1 MIINSGKKDI
11 KMSTKLRVGD
21 RAPDF
26 IFKSPMDM
34 ERKFYEKT
42 GNRPAVLVF
51 LRYIGCPVCQ
61 HAMADIKRDIN
72 LIEKAGGSL
81 FVIVQSSPSNLS
93 FVTKKEDWPFTIIS
107 DPKGDI
113 FKKYYVEPGGILK
126 YLNPAGFIAVIKA
139 ILKGYM
145 HGKFEGRETQLPAVF
160 VIATDKVIAYTY
172 YGKHISDIPSL
183 WTIAAHIQ

>member
-1 MIINSGKKDI
+1 MN
-11 KMSTKLRVGD
+11 TKLRVAD

-26 IFKSPMDM
+26 KFESPWDM

-51 LRYIGCPVCQ
+51 LRYFGCPVCRL
-61 HAMADIKRDIN
+61 AMADIKRDIN
-72 LIEKAGGSL
+72 LIEKAGASL
-81 FVIVQSSPSNLS
+81 FVILQSSSSNLS
-93 FVTKKEDWPFTIIS
+93 SDTKKEDWPFTIIN

-113 FKKYYVEPGGILK
+113 FKQYYVEPGGIMK
-126 YLNPAGFIAVIKA
+126 YLNPAGFIAAIKA

-160 VIATDKVIAYTY
+160 VVAPEKIITYAY
-172 YGKHISDIPSL
+172 YGKHIGDIPSIR
-183 WTIAAHIQ
+183 TMASHIRR

>member
-1 MIINSGKKDI
+1 MTASL
-11 KMSTKLRVGD
+11 LRVGD

-26 IFKSPMDM
+26 KFESSWDM

-61 HAMADIKRDIN
+61 LAVADIKRDIN
-72 LIEKAGGSL
+72 LIEKTGASL
-81 FVIVQSSPSNLS
+81 FVVLQSSSSNLS
-93 FVTKKEDWPFTIIS
+93 SVIKKEDWPFTIIS
-107 DPKGDI
+107 DPKGNI
-113 FKKYYVEPGGILK
+113 FKQYYVEPGGILK

-139 ILKGYM
+139 TLKGYM

-160 VIATDKVIAYTY
+160 VVAPDKIITYAY

-183 WTIAAHIQ
+183 GIIAAHFQ

>member
-1 MIINSGKKDI
+1 MTAS
-11 KMSTKLRVGD
+11 SLRVGD

-26 IFKSPMDM
+26 KFESPWDR

-51 LRYIGCPVCQ
+51 LRYIGCPICQ
-61 HAMADIKRDIN
+61 LAMADIKRDIN
-72 LIEKAGGSL
+72 LIEKAGASL
-81 FVIVQSSPSNLS
+81 SVVLQSSSSNLS
-93 FVTKKEDWPFTIIS
+93 SVTKKEDWPFTIIS
-107 DPKGDI
+107 DFKGDI
-113 FKKYYVEPGGILK
+113 FKQYHVEPGGILK

-139 ILKGYM
+139 TLKGYM

-160 VIATDKVIAYTY
+160 VVAPDKIITYAY

-183 WTIAAHIQ
+183 GTITEHL